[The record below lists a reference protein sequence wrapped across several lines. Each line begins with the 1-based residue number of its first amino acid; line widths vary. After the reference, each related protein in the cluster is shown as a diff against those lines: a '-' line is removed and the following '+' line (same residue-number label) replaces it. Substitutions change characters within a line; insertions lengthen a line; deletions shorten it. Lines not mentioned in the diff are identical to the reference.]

1 MLLFTQWSKNEK
13 NSFKML
19 ISAFVVMEKNPCK
32 SSVLTLVF
40 AVYVFNSLG
49 NSEYTLQFNQG
60 LNQENVSS
68 KMRFKNNQ
76 NEYRKM
82 FHTALLS
89 YLYVKYF

>member
-1 MLLFTQWSKNEK
+1 MKQIPKQTPITKSFVYNTIATGPDGMNEY
-13 NSFKML
+13 L
-19 ISAFVVMEKNPCK
+19 Q
-32 SSVLTLVF
+32 
-40 AVYVFNSLG
+40 VYVFNSLG
-49 NSEYTLQFNQG
+49 NSEYTLQFNQS
-60 LNQENVSS
+60 LNKENVSS